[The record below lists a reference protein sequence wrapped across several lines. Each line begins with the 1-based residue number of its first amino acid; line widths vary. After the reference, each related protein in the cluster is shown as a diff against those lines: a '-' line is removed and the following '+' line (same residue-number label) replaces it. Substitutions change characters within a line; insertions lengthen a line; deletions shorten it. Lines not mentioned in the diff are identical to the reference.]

1 MQNHEPRT
9 PETAAEETA
18 VAVEETAAAAPATLA
33 TLPYDLL
40 HAIIAHIPDAASL
53 AALSQSCT
61 SLHRFTAQKGWQI
74 FVQARFPSIY
84 PDLLQSPKDE
94 QLKAISVN
102 NNNNFNEDIAV
113 VDWQAHAKSLTA
125 LSKNYD
131 RRAFVAH
138 VLDPEVLVPLPT
150 RYSRARFRGAA
161 NAGGIRGGLQWHRW
175 SSAPGRGRQSVGF
188 HPVLDAA
195 GEMLAVGAGQDL
207 LIRRGTGLG
216 ERWWVF
222 EEKEHKAG
230 RDDVTALR
238 LCGPEDAEEVRA
250 LVGRAS
256 GALQVVRLD
265 TAQATAGGPGAT
277 STEAVLATRGAKVR
291 CATLLG
297 DTVASVLGND
307 VIALHQLTGRVEVPG
322 EVEIASEVN
331 LWSPKEQ
338 PWSVQ
343 FLSQGMVAVG
353 KSSVE
358 PVAVYG
364 VTQAGFTKS
373 PVRVFEAQECV
384 DAKMSSV
391 HPIAALPD
399 IRGAGDV
406 FIAGWYTGSTL

>member
-1 MQNHEPRT
+1 MQNHEPRNPKT
-9 PETAAEETA
+9 AAETAA
-18 VAVEETAAAAPATLA
+18 AAAATAAPATLA

-61 SLHRFTAQKGWQI
+61 SLYRFTAQKGWQI

-84 PDLLQSPKDE
+84 SDLLPPKDDAE
-94 QLKAISVN
+94 PKPISVD
-102 NNNNFNEDIAV
+102 NNNFNDNAV
-113 VDWQAHAKSLTA
+113 SVDWQAHAQSLTA

-131 RRAFVAH
+131 RRAFVAE
-138 VLDPEVLVPLPT
+138 VLDPEVLIPMPT
-150 RYSRARFRGAA
+150 RYSRARLRGHPA
-161 NAGGIRGGLQWHRW
+161 NAAGIRGGLQWHRW

-188 HPVLDAA
+188 HPVLDAV
-195 GEMLAVGAGQDL
+195 GETLAVGAGQDL
-207 LIRRGTGLG
+207 LIRRGTGYG
-216 ERWWVF
+216 EKWWAF

-238 LCGPEDAEEVRA
+238 LCGSEDADEVRV

-256 GALQVVRLD
+256 GALQVVSLV
-265 TAQATAGGPGAT
+265 TAKETAGGPGAA

-307 VIALHQLTGRVEVPG
+307 VIALHHLAGRG
-322 EVEIASEVN
+322 EVSGEVGIASEVN

-338 PWSVQ
+338 PWSAQ

-364 VTQAGFTKS
+364 VTQSGFTKS
-373 PVRVFEAQECV
+373 PIRVFEAQECV

-399 IRGAGDV
+399 IRGNGDV